1 MSRLRLARL
10 AAIVAVATT
19 GALALAAIAAPAV
32 DAPAK
37 PAAPARPAAAPAPAV
52 ATRDTAIFAGGC
64 FWSMEA
70 AFEGQPGVVAAVS
83 GYSGGHVANP
93 TYELVT
99 TETTGHRETVQV
111 TFDPRQTSYAKLLD
125 IYWHSTNPTQ
135 ADGQFCDHGD
145 SYRPAIFY
153 RTAAQRDAALAS
165 KKAIEA
171 SGVLKAPIVTEIR
184 PAMPFYRA
192 EAYHQ
197 DYARVNREAYMEYRI
212 GCGKDARLDQ
222 VWGKLAQHHV
232 G

>member
-1 MSRLRLARL
+1 MTYRRIAASTLAG
-10 AAIVAVATT
+10 AVALV
-19 GALALAAIAAPAV
+19 LALVAGGAAC
-32 DAPAK
+32 APAK
-37 PAAPARPAAAPAPAV
+37 PAPAV
-52 ATRDTAIFAGGC
+52 HAASATAAGRDTAVFAGGC

-83 GYSGGHVANP
+83 GYSGGHTVNP
-93 TYELVT
+93 TYDDVT

-111 TFDPRQTSYAKLLD
+111 TFDPRKTSYDKLLD

-145 SYRPAIFY
+145 SYRPAIFF

-165 KKAIEA
+165 KKAIAA
-171 SGVLKAPIVTEIR
+171 SGVLKQPIVTEIR

-192 EAYHQ
+192 EEYHQ
-197 DYARVNREAYMEYRI
+197 DYARKNHDAYMEYRE

-222 VWGKLAQHHV
+222 VWGKLAQHHI